1 MKELTEKAKIFC
13 QEYVRNGYNARH
25 AYKYAYKQT
34 DDAKASV
41 SASQLMKDTRVQGFI
56 DSVEGTYKL
65 TGLKNG
71 LTKDAI
77 IKTLKKMMNAKKIV
91 GNREVPDW
99 TARNNAILT
108 FSKLTGTFKEKDIP
122 EEPKYEEDKEDLKE
136 LSFTEL
142 IEKKKKIESSL

>member
-1 MKELTEKAKIFC
+1 MKEITERAKVFC

-25 AYKYAYKQT
+25 AYKYAYKQM

-41 SASQLMKDTRVQGFI
+41 SASQMMKDPRIQAFI

-71 LTKDAI
+71 LTKDAV
-77 IKTLKKMMNAKKIV
+77 IKTVKKMMKATKIV
-91 GNREVPDW
+91 GGKEMPDW
-99 TARNNAILT
+99 QARNNAIIT
-108 FSKLTGTFKEKDIP
+108 FTKLTGGFKEKDEAESP
-122 EEPKYEEDKEDLKE
+122 VTYDEKENLDE

-142 IEKKKKIESSL
+142 IKKKNEIESSL